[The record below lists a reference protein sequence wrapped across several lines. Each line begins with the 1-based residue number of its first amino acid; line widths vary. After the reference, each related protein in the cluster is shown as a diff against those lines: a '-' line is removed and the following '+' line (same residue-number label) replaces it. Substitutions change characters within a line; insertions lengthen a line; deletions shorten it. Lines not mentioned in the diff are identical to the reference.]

1 MDSRLVRAK
10 GLSPKDISDYP
21 MRLPRHRTEN
31 GQAQDNST
39 FFSVGTPDVF
49 FPMEKERKQ

>member
-21 MRLPRHRTEN
+21 KRLPRHRTEN
-31 GQAQDNST
+31 GQAQD
-39 FFSVGTPDVF
+39 
-49 FPMEKERKQ
+49 RKDLGNTAVPYQKQ

>member
-21 MRLPRHRTEN
+21 KRLPRHRTEN
-31 GQAQDNST
+31 GQAQDSIT
-39 FFSVGTPDVF
+39 FFSVGTPDVLV
-49 FPMEKERKQ
+49 PMEKERKQ